1 MFVGEE
7 RSAKRYYIS
16 GIVQGVG
23 FRYFAGSVAL
33 RLEVA
38 GYARN
43 LADGRVEVYAV
54 GSPAALAALRSELG
68 SGPRAAVV
76 ERVAEEPAVLDAKF
90 AEAFSIEY
98 DA

>member
-1 MFVGEE
+1 MHEE
-7 RSAKRYYIS
+7 RSARRYYIS

-23 FRYFAGSVAL
+23 FRYFANRAAL
-33 RLEVA
+33 GLGIA

-54 GSPAALAALRSELG
+54 GLPAALATLRGELERG
-68 SGPRAAVV
+68 PSGASV
-76 ERVAEEPAVLDAKF
+76 ERVAEEPAGIDLKF
-90 AEAFSIEY
+90 AGAFSIEY